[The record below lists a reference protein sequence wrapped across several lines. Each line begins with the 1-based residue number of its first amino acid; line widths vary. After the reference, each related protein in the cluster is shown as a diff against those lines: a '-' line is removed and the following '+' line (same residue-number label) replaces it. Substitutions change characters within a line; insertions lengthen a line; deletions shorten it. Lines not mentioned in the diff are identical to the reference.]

1 MSFPHRLQSLFSWVS
16 RWAIKEKNHVIV
28 DEFGRYTVATV
39 SSDNLELMNLEFK
52 DTSHVRVRLLVC
64 LHSIL

>member
-1 MSFPHRLQSLFSWVS
+1 M
-16 RWAIKEKNHVIV
+16 IV
-28 DEFGRYTVATV
+28 DEFGRCTVATV